1 MNLISNHNHGENKA
15 TQLLGAG
22 TDSFEASCNAMVVIN
37 CVINK
42 LDVQRFIDK
51 LIEIKLVANYSNKK

>member
-1 MNLISNHNHGENKA
+1 MGKIKA

-22 TDSFEASCNAMVVIN
+22 SDSFEASSNAMVVIN

-51 LIEIKLVANYSNKK
+51 LIERK